1 MASKQFYSLRVSN
14 IRRETD
20 SSVSVAL
27 QVPEADRADFQ
38 FLAGQYVTFKQMV
51 NGEELRRSYSLCSA
65 PHEGEWRVAIK
76 AVEDGR
82 FSGWANTAL
91 KVGDVLETMPPMGN
105 FSFTPD
111 ASLSRHIVA
120 FAAGSG
126 ITPMMSIM
134 KTVLAQEPNSRFT
147 LIYGNQR
154 VASIIFKE
162 EIEALKNKYTNRLQV
177 IHILSREKLET
188 DLHCGRICCEKCDQL
203 FSTLL
208 SLNDIDQYFL
218 CGPEAMILEV
228 KDWLGEKGVPA
239 ERVKFELFSSDSAK
253 QKQAE
258 YKKEHAADAGKMSR
272 VTIKVDDR
280 SMEFDLAFGGETIL
294 DAALKQGA
302 DLPFA
307 CKGGVCC
314 TCRAKVVE
322 GTVNMELN
330 YALEPDEVA
339 QGFVLTCQAH
349 PTSDHVVI
357 DFDAR

>member
-1 MASKQFYSLRVSN
+1 MAAKQFYSLPVSD

-20 SSVSVAL
+20 SCVSIAL
-27 QVPEADRADFQ
+27 QVPEADRADFVYH
-38 FLAGQYVTFKQMV
+38 AGQYITFKQV
-51 NGEELRRSYSLCSA
+51 IGGEELRRSYSICSA
-65 PHEGEWRVAIK
+65 PHEGELRVAVK
-76 AVEDGR
+76 AVEHGR
-82 FSGWANTAL
+82 FSNWANTEL
-91 KVGDVLETMPPMGN
+91 KVGNVLETMPPMGN
-105 FSFTPD
+105 FMFQPD
-111 ASLSRHIVA
+111 ATQNRHVVA

-134 KTVLAQEPNSRFT
+134 KTLLAEEPNSRFT

-162 EIEALKNKYTNRLQV
+162 DIEALKNKYTERLQV
-177 IHILSREKLET
+177 IHVLSREKLES
-188 DLHCGRICCEKCDQL
+188 DLHYGRIGCDKCDQL
-203 FSTLL
+203 FGALL
-208 SLNDIDQYFL
+208 SLEEVDQYFL
-218 CGPEAMILEV
+218 CGPEAMILDV
-228 KDWLGEKGVPA
+228 KGWLNDKGVPA
-239 ERVKFELFSSDSAK
+239 ERVKFELFSSDASK
-253 QKQAE
+253 QQQAAYKEKQ
-258 YKKEHAADAGKMSR
+258 AADAEKMSR

-322 GTVNMELN
+322 GSVDMALN

-339 QGFVLTCQAH
+339 NGFVLTCQAH
-349 PTSDHVVI
+349 PTSERVVI

>member
-1 MASKQFYSLRVSN
+1 MATKQFYSLRVRDV
-14 IRRETD
+14 RRETD
-20 SSVSVAL
+20 SCISVAL
-27 QVPEADRADFQ
+27 DIPSEDRADFQ
-38 FLAGQYVTFKQMV
+38 FQAGQYITFKQTI

-76 AVEDGR
+76 AVEGGR

-91 KVGDVLETMPPMGN
+91 KVGDVLDTMPPMGN
-105 FSFTPD
+105 FLFTPE
-111 ASLSRHIVA
+111 ASASRHIVA

-126 ITPMMSIM
+126 ITPILSIM
-134 KTVLAQEPNSRFT
+134 KTVLEEEPNSRFT

-154 VASIIFKE
+154 VSSIIFKE
-162 EIEALKNKYTNRLQV
+162 EIDALKNKFTQRLQV

-203 FSTLL
+203 FGSLL
-208 SLNDIDQYFL
+208 SLSEVDQYFM

-228 KDWLGEKGVPA
+228 KDWLGSKGVSA
-239 ERVKFELFSSDSAK
+239 EKVKFELFSSDSAK
-253 QKQAE
+253 QQKEA
-258 YKKEHAADAGKMSR
+258 YKKEHAADAEKMSR

-330 YALEPDEVA
+330 YALEADEVE

>member
-1 MASKQFYSLRVSN
+1 MAAKQFYSLLVSD

-20 SSVSVAL
+20 ACVSIAL
-27 QVPEADRADFQ
+27 QIPEADKADFQ
-38 FLAGQYVTFKQMV
+38 FSAGQYVTFKQTI
-51 NGEELRRSYSLCSA
+51 NGEELRRSYSICSA
-65 PHEGEWRVAIK
+65 PHEAELRVAIK
-76 AVEDGR
+76 AVEQGR
-82 FSGWANTAL
+82 FSNWANTSL
-91 KVGDVLETMPPMGN
+91 NVGDVLDTMPPMGN
-105 FSFTPD
+105 FVFKPD
-111 ASLSRHIVA
+111 AAQRRHVVA

-134 KTVLAQEPNSRFT
+134 KTLLAEEPQSRFT

-154 VASIIFKE
+154 VGSIIFKE
-162 EIEALKNKYTNRLQV
+162 EIEALKNKYTERLQV

-203 FSTLL
+203 FGTLL
-208 SLNDIDQYFL
+208 SLQDVDQYFM

-228 KDWLGEKGVPA
+228 KGWLVEQGVSA
-239 ERVKFELFSSDSAK
+239 DRVKFELFSSDTAK
-253 QKQAE
+253 QQQAA
-258 YKKEHAADAGKMSR
+258 YKAEHAADAGKMSR

-322 GTVNMELN
+322 GTVDMALN

-339 QGFVLTCQAH
+339 NGFVLTCQAH
-349 PTSDHVVI
+349 PTSEHVVI

>member
-1 MASKQFYSLRVSN
+1 MAAKQFYSLRVSD

-20 SSVSVAL
+20 SCVSIAL
-27 QVPEADRADFQ
+27 QIPEADRADFVYQ
-38 FLAGQYVTFKQMV
+38 AGQYITFKQLV
-51 NGEELRRSYSLCSA
+51 GGEELRRSYSICSA
-65 PHEGEWRVAIK
+65 PHEGELRVAVK
-76 AVEDGR
+76 AVEHGR
-82 FSGWANTAL
+82 FSNWANTEL

-105 FSFTPD
+105 FMFKPD
-111 ASLSRHIVA
+111 AAQNRHVVA

-134 KTVLAQEPNSRFT
+134 KTLLAQEPNSRFT

-162 EIEALKNKYTNRLQV
+162 DIEALKNKYTERLQV
-177 IHILSREKLET
+177 IHVLSREKLES
-188 DLHCGRICCEKCDQL
+188 DLHYGRIGCEKCDQL
-203 FSTLL
+203 FGALL
-208 SLNDIDQYFL
+208 LLEEVDQYFL
-218 CGPEAMILEV
+218 CGPEAMILDV
-228 KDWLGEKGVPA
+228 KGWLSDKGVPA
-239 ERVKFELFSSDSAK
+239 ERVKFELFSSDTSK
-253 QKQAE
+253 QQQAA
-258 YKKEHAADAGKMSR
+258 YKEKHAADAGKMSR

-322 GTVNMELN
+322 GSVDMALN
-330 YALEPDEVA
+330 YALEPDEVEN
-339 QGFVLTCQAH
+339 GFVLTCQAH
-349 PTSDHVVI
+349 PTSERVVI